1 MFVCLCRAVTD
12 RQVTDAVAAGARD
25 IADVTQAC
33 GAGSRCRGCW
43 PALQALLDGEPV
55 DRTFGRHKA
64 HSAA

>member
-12 RQVTDAVAAGARD
+12 HEVTDAIAAGARD
-25 IADVTQAC
+25 ISDLSQAC

-43 PALQALLDGEPV
+43 PALRALIDGRPL
-55 DRTFGRHKA
+55 DRTFTRSKA

>member
-12 RQVTDAVAAGARD
+12 HQVEDAIAAGARD
-25 IADVTQAC
+25 ITDVAEAC

-43 PALQALLDGEPV
+43 PSLQRLLDGEPLDHNV
-55 DRTFGRHKA
+55 TGHA